1 MIKNTDLTLS
11 KLPGKHERH
20 LIRRA
25 NSSLFGKR
33 HQPLHQKS
41 LEHAQRK
48 DHEEL
53 IKFINHLRGLV
64 SQAINLSSNVESD
77 VIIKLK
83 EKLDESYEEAAR
95 LADQQDDNKAAI
107 LALIES
113 IMSTISKNAAGDT
126 LAFKELGKERQA
138 RGTHFALL
146 ESPLIADIIDPKSA
160 IANDELIPTL
170 FSVSPEVL
178 EKTLVLFD
186 LAQLMDI
193 QRDANILLEKLN
205 LQTDYQAHLDMLN
218 QAVSDLEQMIA

>member
-25 NSSLFGKR
+25 NSPLFGKR

-64 SQAINLSSNVESD
+64 SQAMNLSSNVESD

-126 LAFKELGKERQA
+126 LAFQELGKERQA

-146 ESPLIADIIDPKSA
+146 ENPLIADIIDPNSA
-160 IANDELIPTL
+160 IADDELIPTL

-186 LAQLMDI
+186 LAQLMEI
-193 QRDANILLEKLN
+193 QKDANILLEKLN
-205 LQTDYQAHLDMLN
+205 LKADYQAHLDILN
-218 QAVSDLEQMIA
+218 QAVTDLEQMIA